1 MERPSGLTGRSACSQ
16 SEAGSKLKAFSLKG
30 ENMEKTTGFLKDE
43 HRIFQKALRKFL
55 EKEACPF
62 YSQWEEERLIPRDFW
77 KKMGEQGFLCPDLDE
92 TYGGSGTDWGFSV
105 VINEELERVGS
116 GLVGIG
122 LHNDIAVP
130 YLSEFGSE
138 KQKNRWLPQCAAGDI
153 ITAIA
158 MTEPGAGSD
167 LAGIST
173 TAVAE
178 GEYYRLNGQKTF
190 ITNGMHADLVIVAC
204 KTDPAAVPK
213 HKGVSLLA
221 VERGCKGFSRGRK
234 LDKIGL
240 HCQDT
245 AELIFEDCLVPKEN
259 LIGEEGQGFQY
270 MMKKLQQERLVV
282 AIAAQ
287 AASEVML
294 ELTLSYVK
302 SREAFGRPI
311 GKFQN
316 TQFRIAEMAT
326 DIAMGRSFL
335 DNLNEEHM
343 QGKDITQ
350 KVSMAKW
357 KLTDTARKIAAECL
371 QLHGGY
377 GYMEEYEIARR
388 YRDIPVASI
397 YAGTNEIMKSIIAK
411 GLGL

>member
-1 MERPSGLTGRSACSQ
+1 
-16 SEAGSKLKAFSLKG
+16 
-30 ENMEKTTGFLKDE
+30 MEKTTGFLKEE
-43 HRIFQKALRKFL
+43 HHIFRKALKKFL
-55 EKEACPF
+55 EKEAFPF
-62 YSQWEEERLIPRDFW
+62 YSQWEQARFIPRDFW
-77 KKMGEQGFLCPDLDE
+77 RKMGEQGFLCPDVDE
-92 TYGGSGTDWGFSV
+92 VYGGSGTDWGFSV
-105 VINEELERVGS
+105 IINEELERVGS

-138 KQKNRWLPQCAAGDI
+138 EQKSRWLPKCAAGDI

-173 TAVAE
+173 TAVDE
-178 GEYYRLNGQKTF
+178 GDHYRLNGQKTF
-190 ITNGMHADLVIVAC
+190 ITNGMHSDLVIVAC
-204 KTDPAAVPK
+204 KTDTQAVPK
-213 HKGVSLLA
+213 HKGISLLA
-221 VERGCKGFSRGRK
+221 VERGCEGFFRGRK
-234 LDKIGL
+234 LGKIGL

-302 SREAFGRPI
+302 SREAFGRPV
-311 GKFQN
+311 GNFQN
-316 TQFRIAEMAT
+316 TQFKMAEMAT
-326 DIAMGRSFL
+326 DIEMGKSFL
-335 DNLNEEHM
+335 NTLNQEHM
-343 QGKDITQ
+343 EGKDITQ

-357 KLTDTARKIAAECL
+357 KLTDNARRIASECL

>member
-1 MERPSGLTGRSACSQ
+1 M
-16 SEAGSKLKAFSLKG
+16 K
-30 ENMEKTTGFLKDE
+30 TGFLKEE
-43 HRIFQKALRKFL
+43 HQIFQKALKKFL
-55 EKEACPF
+55 EKEAYPF
-62 YSQWEEERLIPRDFW
+62 YGQWEQERLIPRDFW
-77 KKMGEQGFLCPDLDE
+77 RKMGEQGFLCPDLDE
-92 TYGGSGTDWGFSV
+92 VYGGSGTDWGFSV

-130 YLSEFGSE
+130 YISEFGSE
-138 KQKNRWLPQCAAGDI
+138 KQKDKWLPKCASGDI

-173 TAVAE
+173 TAVDE
-178 GEYYRLNGQKTF
+178 GDYYRLNGQKTF

-204 KTDPAAVPK
+204 KTDPQAVPK
-213 HKGVSLLA
+213 YKGISLLA

-240 HCQDT
+240 HSQDT

-302 SREAFGRPI
+302 SREAFGRPV
-311 GKFQN
+311 GNFQN
-316 TQFRIAEMAT
+316 TQFKMAEMAT
-326 DIAMGRSFL
+326 DIEMGRSFL
-335 DNLNEEHM
+335 DTLNKEHM
-343 QGKDITQ
+343 EGKDITQ

-357 KLTDTARKIAAECL
+357 KLTDNARRIAAECL